1 MDSHVVLALK
11 YLERNNISLL
21 VLVKIL
27 SEHVGPLSVCLT
39 PFVSLNIE

>member
-11 YLERNNISLL
+11 YLKRDNISLL

-27 SEHVGPLSVCLT
+27 SEHIGTLSVRLT